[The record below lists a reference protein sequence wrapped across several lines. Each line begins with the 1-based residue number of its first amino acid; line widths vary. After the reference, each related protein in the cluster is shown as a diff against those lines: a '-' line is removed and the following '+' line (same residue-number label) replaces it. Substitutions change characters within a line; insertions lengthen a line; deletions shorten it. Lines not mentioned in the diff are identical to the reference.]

1 MKCRNVIWGFIIFIC
16 GNMTVL
22 SQSPIEKSGDTI
34 LAANSINNILYI
46 GIDNIIE
53 LNHVGPADQL
63 IMTTDNGRI
72 YKEENAFV
80 SIPKT
85 KGASKL
91 QLYRA
96 TEQDTVLIKEEKF
109 PTLYLQEPIV
119 TLDTVKTRGMKEV
132 SKQFMLQC
140 DSVGIYITDDI
151 VDIDSWYTVTGFT
164 FGYVYGSHFIS
175 TYNRGK
181 QINDKVKG
189 YIKNMPPGHE
199 LTIRVELI
207 TEWELSI
214 KGPVFRATIY

>member
-1 MKCRNVIWGFIIFIC
+1 MNFRNVISGIIFFIC
-16 GNMTVL
+16 GHLVVL

-46 GIDNIIE
+46 GIDNVIE
-53 LNHVGPADQL
+53 LNHVGHADQL

-72 YKEENAFV
+72 YKEGNTFTC
-80 SIPKT
+80 IPKT

-91 QLYRA
+91 QLYKA
-96 TEQDTVLIKEEKF
+96 TEQDTVLVKEEKF
-109 PTLYLQEPIV
+109 PTLYLQEPVV
-119 TLDTVKTRGMKEV
+119 TLDTIKTRGMNQV
-132 SKQFMLQC
+132 SKQFLLQC
-140 DSVGIYITDDI
+140 DSVGIYITNDI
-151 VDIDSWYTVTGFT
+151 IDIDSWYTVTGFT

-181 QINDKVKG
+181 QIGDKVKG
-189 YIKNMPPGHE
+189 YIKKMPPGHE